1 MEEDGD
7 SDAEQQA
14 MRLLLPLGDSDDC
27 DSDCAH
33 LDAGDAA
40 ATHATCHEIA
50 VSPGVTLRVSTHAAC
65 GIAWQ
70 LWPAAHVAC
79 QYASSHPQLW
89 RGARVCE
96 LGAGCGLTGLRAAC
110 LGAHVTLTDLPDVV
124 DGALADNAAANVD
137 AIAACGGGGSVQ
149 VAPLAWGDA
158 AHIAD
163 LCSGEPWDVL
173 LCADVVYRRH
183 LIAPLVATLRAMAT
197 SDTLVVI
204 AHLKR
209 FKLEAEFWKLLARH
223 FTPREEVFV
232 EAHPQ
237 AGQKRPVRVY
247 TCKLR

>member
-27 DSDCAH
+27 DSDT
-33 LDAGDAA
+33 AA
-40 ATHATCHEIA
+40 APLDERDTTAATCHEIA
-50 VSPGVTLRVSTHAAC
+50 VSPTVSLRVSTHAAC

-70 LWPAAHVAC
+70 LWPAAFVAAE
-79 QYASSHPQLW
+79 YACLHPQLW

-96 LGAGCGLTGLRAAC
+96 LGAGCGLTGLRVAC
-110 LGAHVTLTDLPDVV
+110 LGAHVTLTDLPDVAEGV
-124 DGALADNAAANVD
+124 LVDNAAANAD
-137 AIAACGGGGSVQ
+137 AIAACGGGSVQ

-158 AHIAD
+158 AHIAS
-163 LCSGEPWDVL
+163 LCGGDTWDVL

-183 LIAPLVATLRAMAT
+183 LISPLVATLRAMAT
-197 SDTLVVI
+197 KDTLVVI

-209 FKLEAEFWKLLARH
+209 FKLESEFWKLLHKH
-223 FTPREEVFV
+223 FTPREEVYV

-237 AGQKRPVRVY
+237 AGQRRPVRVY
-247 TCKLR
+247 TCRLK